1 MTTILLIDDDEFEN
15 VVMTRL
21 IANHVKYGFRVDFAR
36 SIDEAIKYLKKQ
48 TYDHVY
54 LDDVLSYDVNATVS
68 VEQIKAHLNGAP
80 LVIISNN
87 IERDYLKSNDILNV
101 DAIVSK
107 NDLSDYIYATAA

>member
-54 LDDVLSYDVNATVS
+54 
-68 VEQIKAHLNGAP
+68 P
-80 LVIISNN
+80 
-87 IERDYLKSNDILNV
+87 
-101 DAIVSK
+101 
-107 NDLSDYIYATAA
+107 